1 MNIIAYILYIY
12 TSIYEQLS
20 LSGMYLSVF
29 CGCLIFIFNAISR
42 NTDFL

>member
-29 CGCLIFIFNAISR
+29 LG
-42 NTDFL
+42 FLFGFMPEYLGLK

>member
-12 TSIYEQLS
+12 TSIYEQLP

-29 CGCLIFIFNAISR
+29 CGFHFRLMPEY
-42 NTDFL
+42 LGLK

>member
-29 CGCLIFIFNAISR
+29 HGFHFGFMLDCL
-42 NTDFL
+42 DLK